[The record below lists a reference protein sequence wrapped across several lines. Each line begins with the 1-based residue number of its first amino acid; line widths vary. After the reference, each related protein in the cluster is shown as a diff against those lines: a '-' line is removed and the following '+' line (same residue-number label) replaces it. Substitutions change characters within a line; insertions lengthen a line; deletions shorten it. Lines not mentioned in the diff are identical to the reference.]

1 MMDKI
6 IVGSGLEAPAQ
17 RAHFLTK
24 VRNISK
30 HALVSYSSTTKLLL
44 IAVVI
49 VAVPSIVIGG
59 RWAVS
64 SVTFQPSSQTGTTP
78 QTTTSTTTTTQSS
91 STGTQTDATVGG
103 TGTTSTTDSNTPT
116 STLPAFGTP
125 PPLGS
130 VYHNVFFVGDS
141 ITAGWINDGAHAY
154 PILTI
159 SGLYSHN
166 TGNAWY
172 QLVKGRSGAISAG
185 ALLDLQTFGVQPKNA
200 NLVVVELGTND
211 MVHKSAA
218 TFQNDYQSLL
228 TYLITG
234 SPNAQYVCLGPWRA
248 ATDNFGYGT
257 TPAYETAIQNVCTN
271 STNSTARYVDLSAL
285 YANKAYHNT
294 TGDTFHP
301 NNAGAQAIANAIVKA
316 VYP

>member
-1 MMDKI
+1 M
-6 IVGSGLEAPAQ
+6 
-17 RAHFLTK
+17 
-24 VRNISK
+24 
-30 HALVSYSSTTKLLL
+30 SYNSTTKLLL
-44 IAVVI
+44 IVIVI
-49 VAVPSIVIGG
+49 VAVPSLIVGG

-64 SVTFQPSSQTGTTP
+64 SVTFQPSSQTGTAT
-78 QTTTSTTTTTQSS
+78 QTTTATTMTTQSS
-91 STGTQTDATVGG
+91 SIGTQTDTTVGG
-103 TGTTSTTDSNTPT
+103 TGTTGTMGSSTSTPT
-116 STLPAFGTP
+116 VSAFGTP
-125 PPLGS
+125 PALGS
-130 VYHNVFFVGDS
+130 VYHNVFFVCDS

-172 QLVKGRSGAISAG
+172 QLIKGRSGAISAG

-200 NLVVVELGTND
+200 NLVFVELGTND
-211 MVHKSAA
+211 MVHKSAT

-228 TYLITG
+228 TYLIAG

-248 ATDNFGYGT
+248 ATDNFGYDT
-257 TPAYETAIQNVCTN
+257 TPAYETAIQNVCKN